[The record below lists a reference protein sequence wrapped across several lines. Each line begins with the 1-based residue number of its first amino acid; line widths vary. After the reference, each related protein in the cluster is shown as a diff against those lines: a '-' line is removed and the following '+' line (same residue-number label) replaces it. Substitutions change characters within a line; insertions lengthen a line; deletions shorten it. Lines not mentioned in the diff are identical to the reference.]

1 MMDVIEKTDTVEK
14 PEVGKKG
21 LIFGFLTPQLLGLL
35 IAGLG
40 LFLVIVGWNLCSTVI
55 GFIGAVL
62 FLIGV
67 IIFAL

>member
-1 MMDVIEKTDTVEK
+1 MVDVIEKTDTVEK

-21 LIFGFLTPQLLGLL
+21 LIFGFLAPQLVGLL

-40 LFLVIVGWNLCSTVI
+40 LFLVIVGWNLGSTVI

-67 IIFAL
+67 IMFAL

>member
-1 MMDVIEKTDTVEK
+1 MMDVIEKADTVEK
-14 PEVGKKG
+14 PDVGKKG
-21 LIFGFLTPQLLGLL
+21 LIFGLLTPQLLGLL

-40 LFLVIVGWNLCSTVI
+40 LFLVIMGWNLGSTVI

>member
-1 MMDVIEKTDTVEK
+1 MDVIEKTNTVEK
-14 PEVGKKG
+14 PEVDKKG
-21 LIFGFLTPQLLGLL
+21 LIFGLLTPQLLGLL

-40 LFLVIVGWNLCSTVI
+40 LFLVIVGWNLGSAVV

-62 FLIGV
+62 FLIGI